1 MSSQH
6 DTLDGFRGVAAT
18 VNAGTPG
25 KIVGHSRVEADQR
38 FEEGEYVRWLDD
50 SLTWI
55 HLGFAYVLIR
65 IDRSLFEVF
74 NASALAGDQLQV
86 RTVRTEGTV
95 ASINGGDYG
104 ANPWGHVLQGVPKDR
119 AKAFID
125 FVASYRF
132 VRKGPPE
139 VQYLCNFQEVQ
150 CADPSV
156 PDANSP
162 RRIPIWFALP
172 SRGDRKLVYYGED
185 LVNKAT
191 PPRFCMT
198 KAAL

>member
-6 DTLDGFRGVAAT
+6 DTLDGFRGVADS
-18 VNAGTPG
+18 VNAGAPG
-25 KIVGHSRVEADQR
+25 RVIGHSRIEADKR

-65 IDRSLFEVF
+65 IDRSLFEAF
-74 NASALAGDQLQV
+74 NASALAGDQIQV
-86 RTVRTEGTV
+86 RTVRTEGQV
-95 ASINGGDYG
+95 AAIHGGDYG
-104 ANPWGHVLQGVPKDR
+104 SNPWSHVLQGVPKER

-132 VRKGPPE
+132 VRKGPPD
-139 VQYLCNFQEVQ
+139 VQYLCNFQEIQ

-156 PDANSP
+156 PDARP
-162 RRIPIWFALP
+162 GRRLPIWFAMP
-172 SRGDRKLVYYGED
+172 SRGDRKLAYMGES
-185 LVNKAT
+185 LVNKVT
-191 PPRFCMT
+191 PPQFCMI
-198 KAAL
+198 KATA